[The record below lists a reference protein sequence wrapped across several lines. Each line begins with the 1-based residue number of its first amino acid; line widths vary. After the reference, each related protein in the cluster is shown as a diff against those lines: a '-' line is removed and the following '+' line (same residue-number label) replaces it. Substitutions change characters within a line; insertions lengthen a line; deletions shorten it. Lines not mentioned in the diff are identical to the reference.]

1 MNPDTNRFESLT
13 TTTPPGALEAR
24 YDALRLAMA
33 GLTTS
38 LYRPDGTVVP
48 ETWTKFSVGERVEIK
63 GYTFEVT
70 DIGEDRIVFKPVS
83 LIVGGGA

>member
-1 MNPDTNRFESLT
+1 MNPDTNRFEPLT
-13 TTTPPGALEAR
+13 TTSPGELTAR
-24 YDALRLAMA
+24 YEALRLAMTGMTQSA
-33 GLTTS
+33 
-38 LYRPDGTVVP
+38 LYRPDGSAVP